1 MCNMWFWKKEK
12 INWEHWFMITTAVSE
27 VSFAIS
33 SVTKTVLY
41 DSANFK
47 PGTIELEALI
57 MIYESYSGGDFQQ
70 EMTYHMLYGFSRLQ
84 KVFLL
89 ELDSL

>member
-1 MCNMWFWKKEK
+1 MSQCLRGLICYKLQ
-12 INWEHWFMITTAVSE
+12 
-27 VSFAIS
+27 

-70 EMTYHMLYGFSRLQ
+70 EMTYKKCFYW
-84 KVFLL
+84 
-89 ELDSL
+89 SLTAFRKKIRFG

>member
-1 MCNMWFWKKEK
+1 
-12 INWEHWFMITTAVSE
+12 MITTAVSE

-57 MIYESYSGGDFQQ
+57 MIYESYSGGFSTRDDISHVIWLQQ
-70 EMTYHMLYGFSRLQ
+70 TS
-84 KVFLL
+84 KSVFIGA
-89 ELDSL
+89 